1 MRKYAE
7 TLVNDLGVKKPFK
20 HCGNHMVMHFP
31 LGSARPPYYTTFLD
45 DKTDRWITIENA
57 TRSFTYHGNVVCVVN
72 DQTEQFWLSHAGWF
86 TSSTTQAI
94 NSYREHFSRLGYKCM
109 TD

>member
-7 TLVNDLGVKKPFK
+7 TLVKYAGDNPFK
-20 HCGNHMVMHFP
+20 HCGNHTVMRWP
-31 LGSARPPYYTTFLD
+31 SSDYATYLD
-45 DKTDRWITIENA
+45 DKTDKWVTIDNA

-72 DQTEQFWLSHAGWF
+72 DLADKFWLSHAGWF
-86 TSSTTQAI
+86 TSSTTQAL
-94 NSYREHFSRLGYKCM
+94 NQYREWFSRLGYKCM